1 MKEGTK
7 TTAGVRSLTH
17 EELREAAWLHTR
29 ELPHEFLTRFGP
41 GFLARYY
48 RAFVE
53 SPYATALTVP
63 GAAANRLDGVLLA
76 TFDTPAHYA
85 LLVRRHGL
93 ALAGHAA
100 LQALR
105 RPVFARDL
113 LRTRLLRY
121 ARGIGR
127 GLGRGLGRGTVRSA
141 GSEEGTDASPE
152 RVGFMTYVA
161 VAADRRGRGI
171 GGSLLGAYEEQ
182 AREAGL
188 ERLDLVTFPDE
199 RGAGPFYSRTGWTFS
214 EEIVSRSGERYALY
228 TRALR
233 A

>member
-1 MKEGTK
+1 MKEGTQ
-7 TTAGVRSLTH
+7 TTAGVRSLTR

-53 SPYATALTVP
+53 SPYATALAVP
-63 GAAANRLDGVLLA
+63 GEATNRLDGVLLA

-100 LQALR
+100 LRALR
-105 RPVFARDL
+105 SPRFARDL
-113 LRTRLLRY
+113 LRTRLMRY
-121 ARGIGR
+121 ARGIVR
-127 GLGRGLGRGTVRSA
+127 GLGRGIARSA
-141 GSEEGTDASPE
+141 GSEERREVSPE
-152 RVGFMTYVA
+152 RVGFMAYVA

-171 GGSLLGAYEEQ
+171 GGSLLRAYEEQ
-182 AREAGL
+182 ARAAGL
-188 ERLDLVTFPDE
+188 KRLDLVTFPDE
-199 RGAGPFYSRTGWTFS
+199 RGAGPFYSRIGWTFS

-228 TRALR
+228 TRSLR

>member
-1 MKEGTK
+1 M
-7 TTAGVRSLTH
+7 RPLTR
-17 EELREAAWLHTR
+17 EELREAAWLHTRELPHGLHTR

-53 SPYATALTVP
+53 SPHATALAVSAEP
-63 GAAANRLDGVLLA
+63 DAVANRLDGVLLA
-76 TFDTPAHYA
+76 TFDTLAHYA

-100 LQALR
+100 LRALR
-105 RPVFARDL
+105 SPGFARDL

-127 GLGRGLGRGTVRSA
+127 GLSRHFARSA
-141 GSEEGTDASPE
+141 GSEERRDTSTE

-188 ERLDLVTFPDE
+188 ERLDLVIFPDE
-199 RGAGPFYSRTGWTFS
+199 RGAGPFYSRIGWTFA
-214 EEIVSRSGERYALY
+214 EEIVCHGAAPSELY
-228 TRALR
+228 TRSLHA
-233 A
+233 